1 MGDLSSVREC
11 RVSGECLISG
21 TGVGKHHLECS
32 LCSSMGPA
40 AVTVGTG
47 AAEPLGSIGVI
58 GVVSSDSVTQLNWRC
73 EGPCCAGECP
83 LSSASRRGLK
93 RLLMK
98 IFPQK
103 TRLSQLLWNSLSQSK
118 TICQLNSVSV
128 PCGKITVFP
137 MRVSGYQQHIQCCRG
152 LLSHQILLPSVD
164 VLKCHHTLTKG
175 SFIFPPVTTSMKH
188 YMDDTEGKIA

>member
-1 MGDLSSVREC
+1 MYWLENSPMGDLSSVGEC
-11 RVSGECLISG
+11 RVFNFRNRSW
-21 TGVGKHHLECS
+21 KHHLECL

-40 AVTVGTG
+40 AVTLVTG

-58 GVVSSDSVTQLNWRC
+58 DAVSSDSGTQLSWRC
-73 EGPCCAGECP
+73 EGPCCVGECP
-83 LSSASRRGLK
+83 LSSASPWGLK

-98 IFPQK
+98 ILPQK

-137 MRVSGYQQHIQCCRG
+137 MRGSGYQQHIQVAEVCPPIKHVTAFSRRAKTSSHPNKRKFH
-152 LLSHQILLPSVD
+152 LSSSYHI
-164 VLKCHHTLTKG
+164 
-175 SFIFPPVTTSMKH
+175 
-188 YMDDTEGKIA
+188 Y